1 MDSDSDLI
9 DSLISEGEKFTWANF
24 CMPSRSYPNQ
34 YAGDETPNW
43 ITWKKRTVNAVK
55 RICSDHSPARTL
67 VVRGDGVRTK
77 GYGPH
82 KFEFAQSSL
91 LRALHLTHDILES
104 DVHGELRGA
113 KSVHV
118 SPALSNRIFIVH
130 GHDAYLATD
139 VERFVREIG
148 LEPVILH
155 RQVDEGA
162 TIIEK
167 FEKNSDVGFV
177 FVLLTPDE
185 MAYTI
190 DQDGLTDSERN
201 KEVRARP
208 NVIFEFG
215 YFVGRL
221 GRSRVCCLHKGE
233 VTVPSDLDGLVYK
246 KVEDSIETQAYS
258 IIRELR
264 AAGYDINL

>member
-1 MDSDSDLI
+1 MDSDFNLI

-24 CMPSRSYPNQ
+24 CISDLSYQNQ
-34 YAGDETPNW
+34 YAGDETPDW
-43 ITWKKRTVNAVK
+43 ITWKIRTKNAVK
-55 RICSDHSPARTL
+55 RICSDHSPAHTL
-67 VVRGDGVRTK
+67 AVKGERVRTN
-77 GYGPH
+77 GYGPE
-82 KFEFAQSSL
+82 KFKLAQSNL
-91 LRALHLTHDILES
+91 LRALHLTRDILES

-113 KSVHV
+113 KSAHV

-130 GHDAYLATD
+130 GHDTHLATD

-167 FEKNSDVGFV
+167 FEKNSDVGFA

-190 DQDGLTDSERN
+190 DQDRLNDSERN

-258 IIRELR
+258 IMRELR

>member
-1 MDSDSDLI
+1 MDSDLDLI
-9 DSLISEGEKFTWANF
+9 NSLISEGENFSWENF
-24 CMPSRSYPNQ
+24 CMPDQSYPNQ
-34 YAGDETPNW
+34 LAGDEMPDWT
-43 ITWKKRTVNAVK
+43 TWKLRTVNAVK
-55 RICSDHSPARTL
+55 RICSDHSPACVLAMKGGGVLTT
-67 VVRGDGVRTK
+67 GDG
-77 GYGPH
+77 PD
-82 KFEFAQSSL
+82 KFKLAQSSL
-91 LRALHLTHDILES
+91 LKSLDLTRDILES
-104 DVHGELRGA
+104 DVHGELRSV
-113 KSVHV
+113 KSAHV

-130 GHDAYLATD
+130 GHDTHLATD

-167 FEKNSDVGFV
+167 FEKNSDVGFA

-185 MAYTI
+185 IAYTI
-190 DQDGLTDSERN
+190 DQNKLNDSERN

-233 VTVPSDLDGLVYK
+233 VAVPSDLDGLGVCA
-246 KVEDSIETQAYS
+246 V
-258 IIRELR
+258 
-264 AAGYDINL
+264 G

>member
-1 MDSDSDLI
+1 MDSNLDLI
-9 DSLISEGEKFTWANF
+9 NSLISEGKKFSWANF
-24 CMPSRSYPNQ
+24 CMLNRDFPNEF
-34 YAGDETPNW
+34 AGDETPDW
-43 ITWKKRTVNAVK
+43 TTWKVRTVNAVK
-55 RICSDHSPARTL
+55 RICSDHSPACAL
-67 VVRGDGVRTK
+67 AMKGDCVRTE
-77 GYGPH
+77 GNGPGN
-82 KFEFAQSSL
+82 FELAQSSL
-91 LRALHLTHDILES
+91 LKSLDLTRDILES
-104 DVHGELRGA
+104 DVHGELRSA
-113 KSVHV
+113 KSAHV
-118 SPALSNRIFIVH
+118 SPALSNRIFVVH
-130 GHDAYLATD
+130 GHDTHLATD

-167 FEKNSDVGFV
+167 FEKNSDVGFA

-185 MAYTI
+185 IAYTI
-190 DQDGLTDSERN
+190 DQDMLNDSKRN

-246 KVEDSIETQAYS
+246 KVEDSIDTQGYS

-264 AAGYDINL
+264 AAGYDINM